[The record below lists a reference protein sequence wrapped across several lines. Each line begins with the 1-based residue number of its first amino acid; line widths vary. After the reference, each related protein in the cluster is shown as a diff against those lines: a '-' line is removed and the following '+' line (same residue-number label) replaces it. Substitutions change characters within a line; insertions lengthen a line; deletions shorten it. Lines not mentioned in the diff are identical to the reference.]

1 MALSWQAWLPSS
13 DVLLLDWELLQ
24 FSSQAPTLQIF
35 NILWNVKSD
44 A

>member
-1 MALSWQAWLPSS
+1 MALSWQAS
-13 DVLLLDWELLQ
+13 DVLLLGWELLQ
-24 FSSQAPTLQIF
+24 FSSQALTLQIF